1 MTRLLSAEL
10 RKVWHS
16 RVFLLAFSVLLGANL
31 FLLWFGT
38 GHTPGNV
45 PSSAYRKLEQQISGM
60 SMEDMDDFLHEELAR
75 TEGLSHIYNILR
87 TEAYNNGQKDERLRE
102 TYADDFE
109 QYYDI
114 YEAGGF
120 LKYGETL
127 AQEYRF
133 LNTIVLEFEQVNGYE
148 EFLTSIEQKAR
159 QLSSISIFAESK
171 SGYDMENI
179 RVTDEAFR
187 DMRGTSIQYYPQ
199 KGIMTALDFEL
210 TDVVTVFAMLLIA
223 TVLVRAERDNGLLA
237 LVRSTPAGRLHTA
250 GAKLLALGASL
261 AVVLACLY
269 GVNLLYCGGLYGLGP
284 LNRSIQSV
292 PQLMRSTWKLTVG
305 QYLFCFFL
313 TKWLAAFICGIWV
326 MLAMLFARR
335 LFTGALGA
343 LALIVF
349 NLFIR
354 SVIPATSR
362 LNVIKYANLI
372 SLLRTNELLGGY
384 RNLYWFDHPIPLLLV
399 ECVAAV
405 LFGILFALAF
415 CFIFSRHYF
424 TAAGRRTGRRPFRR
438 KIPAFTTPMRQET
451 YKLLVMQ
458 GTALLLLLFAGFQ
471 VYTAVTTESYIDA
484 DEIYYQYYMKH
495 VEGPLTQESVD
506 WLSQQQEEFRPIYQL
521 NAALMS
527 KKITS
532 QEYQS
537 MMQGYSSL
545 QQKMNVFQR
554 VIYKAQMLKEKPR
567 MEMVYESGW
576 LKLFDQYDTQDL
588 PDTLWASILCA
599 VCFSGLFAMER
610 QTGMIKVIGT
620 TPLGRRATVR
630 YKLLL
635 SFTVCGL
642 ITALSLLPRFWVSI
656 RDYGLGTWMAP
667 VYSISEYYNAP
678 EIPLF
683 LMAAIQT
690 FFRLAAV
697 ICMACVTLALSQ
709 RIGNTFGAM
718 FVSLLIFSL
727 PPLLS
732 VSGLTNA
739 KWLSTYPL
747 FHICA
752 LFSASTQAIGIMVLF
767 IALITCYLCSEFLFA
782 HFE

>member
-1 MTRLLSAEL
+1 
-10 RKVWHS
+10 
-16 RVFLLAFSVLLGANL
+16 
-31 FLLWFGT
+31 
-38 GHTPGNV
+38 
-45 PSSAYRKLEQQISGM
+45 
-60 SMEDMDDFLHEELAR
+60 
-75 TEGLSHIYNILR
+75 
-87 TEAYNNGQKDERLRE
+87 
-102 TYADDFE
+102 
-109 QYYDI
+109 
-114 YEAGGF
+114 
-120 LKYGETL
+120 
-127 AQEYRF
+127 
-133 LNTIVLEFEQVNGYE
+133 
-148 EFLTSIEQKAR
+148 
-159 QLSSISIFAESK
+159 
-171 SGYDMENI
+171 MENI

-384 RNLYWFDHPIPLLLV
+384 RNLYWFDHPISLLLV

-424 TAAGRRTGRRPFRR
+424 TAAGRRTGRRLFRR

-532 QEYQS
+532 QEYQA

-642 ITALSLLPRFWVSI
+642 ITVLSLLPRFWVSI

-683 LMAAIQT
+683 LMVAIQI
-690 FFRLAAV
+690 FSRLAAMS
-697 ICMACVTLALSQ
+697 CMACVTLTLSQ
-709 RIGNTFGAM
+709 RLGNTFGAM
-718 FVSLLIFSL
+718 FASLLIFSL

-752 LFSASTQAIGIMVLF
+752 LFGASTQAVGIMLLLIVL
-767 IALITCYLCSEFLFA
+767 AVCYLCTEYLFT
-782 HFE
+782 HFK

>member
-1 MTRLLSAEL
+1 M
-10 RKVWHS
+10 
-16 RVFLLAFSVLLGANL
+16 
-31 FLLWFGT
+31 
-38 GHTPGNV
+38 
-45 PSSAYRKLEQQISGM
+45 
-60 SMEDMDDFLHEELAR
+60 
-75 TEGLSHIYNILR
+75 
-87 TEAYNNGQKDERLRE
+87 
-102 TYADDFE
+102 
-109 QYYDI
+109 
-114 YEAGGF
+114 
-120 LKYGETL
+120 
-127 AQEYRF
+127 
-133 LNTIVLEFEQVNGYE
+133 
-148 EFLTSIEQKAR
+148 
-159 QLSSISIFAESK
+159 
-171 SGYDMENI
+171 
-179 RVTDEAFR
+179 
-187 DMRGTSIQYYPQ
+187 
-199 KGIMTALDFEL
+199 
-210 TDVVTVFAMLLIA
+210 
-223 TVLVRAERDNGLLA
+223 
-237 LVRSTPAGRLHTA
+237 
-250 GAKLLALGASL
+250 
-261 AVVLACLY
+261 
-269 GVNLLYCGGLYGLGP
+269 
-284 LNRSIQSV
+284 
-292 PQLMRSTWKLTVG
+292 
-305 QYLFCFFL
+305 
-313 TKWLAAFICGIWV
+313 
-326 MLAMLFARR
+326 
-335 LFTGALGA
+335 
-343 LALIVF
+343 
-349 NLFIR
+349 
-354 SVIPATSR
+354 
-362 LNVIKYANLI
+362 IKYANLI

-424 TAAGRRTGRRPFRR
+424 TAAGRRTDKRPFRR

-527 KKITS
+527 KKVTS
-532 QEYQS
+532 QEYQA

-683 LMAAIQT
+683 LMVAIQI
-690 FFRLAAV
+690 FSRLAAV
-697 ICMACVTLALSQ
+697 SCMACVTLALSQ

-718 FVSLLIFSL
+718 FASLLIFSL

-752 LFSASTQAIGIMVLF
+752 LFGASTQAIGIMVLF

-782 HFE
+782 HFK